1 MLVVWKEEESQTEKA
16 RETYGEME
24 RATETQIHRERID
37 VCAEDLRKPAGS
49 IRFPGAGDIGIC
61 ELYDVGNGN

>member
-1 MLVVWKEEESQTEKA
+1 MRERQKQRQTD
-16 RETYGEME
+16 RQ
-24 RATETQIHRERID
+24 TQIHIERIY